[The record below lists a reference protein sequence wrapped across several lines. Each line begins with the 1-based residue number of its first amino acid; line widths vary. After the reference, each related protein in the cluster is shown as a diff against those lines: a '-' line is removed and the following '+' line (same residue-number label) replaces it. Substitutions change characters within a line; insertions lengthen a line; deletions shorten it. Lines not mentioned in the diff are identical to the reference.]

1 MEELQQQQEKNERV
15 LDDAQNGLAVKAK
28 KFAEMLLNQ
37 LDWAWEWTW

>member
-15 LDDAQNGLAVKAK
+15 LDAQNGLAVKAK

-37 LDWAWEWTW
+37 LDWAWDWTW